1 MLLCIWFPSE
11 SAFLILNLLSLGVVP
26 EVPILP
32 VAVHKLTGT
41 VMGGGGGQKYV
52 LEGLFQKVELSIE
65 QEART

>member
-41 VMGGGGGQKYV
+41 VMGGGGQKYV
-52 LEGLFQKVELSIE
+52 LEGLFQNVELSIK